1 MTANADSAAAPQDF
15 RVLVVDDEPAI
26 LEVMAE
32 VLETAGWKVDAE
44 SSPLAA
50 LTKAK
55 RRVYDALV
63 LDLYMPEMPGLLVHA
78 KLKMIDP
85 ELVNR
90 TVFVSG
96 HFSSEDL
103 RRELE
108 GTPRFVPKPFRI
120 EILVGAVGLA
130 LPDVPRATRI
140 PPPAVNAASASDRP
154 AGTRGRS

>member
-1 MTANADSAAAPQDF
+1 MTANSESAAEPQDY
-15 RVLVVDDEPAI
+15 RILVVDDERAI

-32 VLETAGWKVDAE
+32 VLESAGWKVEAE

-63 LDLYMPEMPGLLVHA
+63 LDLYMPEMPGLLLHA

-85 ELVNR
+85 ELIDR

-96 HFSSEDL
+96 HFSSEEL
-103 RRELE
+103 KRELE

-120 EILVGAVGLA
+120 EVLVGAVGMA
-130 LPDVPRATRI
+130 LPDVPRARRTA
-140 PPPAVNAASASDRP
+140 PAAVSAASASALP
-154 AGTRGRS
+154 GGMRGRS